1 MNGLTL
7 VGFLTLVVILHWLIV
22 QLDDA
27 LAERRARRHRKP
39 HTVAT
44 SPLAGVAHGS
54 PVRVVPRPDR
64 VNLHPSAAPTA
75 YLPRHALP
83 PRVHV
88 RGRAS

>member
-39 HTVAT
+39 H
-44 SPLAGVAHGS
+44 
-54 PVRVVPRPDR
+54 
-64 VNLHPSAAPTA
+64 PSAAPTA